1 MNDKLL
7 KAREYECKKEKTIAE
22 EFRPLFHLTPRC
34 GWMNDPNGGLHSPGL
49 TILGILAHIVVPAY
63 FLGRAMT
70 HDEPYKYTNDFK
82 ISMRNKDVEKYWKH
96 RL

>member
-1 MNDKLL
+1 M
-7 KAREYECKKEKTIAE
+7 KTKICVVSSV
-22 EFRPLFHLTPRC
+22 LFLAVTLFFLVTVTIP
-34 GWMNDPNGGLHSPGL
+34 WMDDPNGGLNSPGL

-70 HDEPYKYTNDFK
+70 HEEPYKYTNDFK
-82 ISMRNKDVEKYWKH
+82 ISLRNRDAEKYWKH

>member
-1 MNDKLL
+1 MKTKIYVVSSVLFLAVTLL
-7 KAREYECKKEKTIAE
+7 FLVTVTI
-22 EFRPLFHLTPRC
+22 P
-34 GWMNDPNGGLHSPGL
+34 WMNDPNGGLHSPGL